1 MWNVISVS
9 KSRTFTFSLKGS
21 PLWLIWGFP
30 GGSDGKD
37 STANAEDVSSVPGLG
52 RSLEKGMTIHS
63 SILAWKIPWTEL
75 PSRLLSMEL
84 QRVRKESDTTEPLTL
99 SLWLL

>member
-63 SILAWKIPWTEL
+63 SILARRVPWIEEPGRLQSMGSQRVGHDRITSTFTL
-75 PSRLLSMEL
+75 FSDLLS
-84 QRVRKESDTTEPLTL
+84 
-99 SLWLL
+99 